1 MFSKVSHISVIDEI
15 AKGMEAAKMNGAYL
29 ELGIAK
35 GACFNKVAP
44 HFKSACAVDMNY
56 ESYDKV
62 CKVMRKKGNS
72 FYTGTTDDFFEKS
85 PEAKKKYNM
94 IFIDANHDYK
104 YVKRDFNNSL
114 EILAD
119 NGLILLHDTY
129 PPNEKY
135 VKHCKDA
142 YKINDTIRMHKGFV
156 RDEDD
161 GYSGVI
167 SQALG
172 SDDGYCIESVTLPFF
187 YGITIVRKYKRHLA
201 WQN

>member
-1 MFSKVSHISVIDEI
+1 MFSKVSHIQIIDEI

-44 HFKSACAVDMNY
+44 HFKRACAVDMNY
-56 ESYDKV
+56 ESYEKV
-62 CKVMRKKGNS
+62 CKIMRKKGNS

-94 IFIDANHDYK
+94 IFIDANHDFE
-104 YVKRDFNNSL
+104 YVKRDFFKSF
-114 EILAD
+114 EVLAD

-142 YKINDTIRMHKGFV
+142 WHVKYLIDEFIGDENYNNICSNEHDGDKIET
-156 RDEDD
+156 
-161 GYSGVI
+161 
-167 SQALG
+167 
-172 SDDGYCIESVTLPFF
+172 VTLPFF
-187 YGITIVRKYKRHLA
+187 YGITIVRKYKRHLH
-201 WQN
+201 WMNNEH